1 MSRYLHFP
9 SFEGGQNSADAPT
22 SIQDNQLVAAR
33 NIDFYRAT
41 GARKRGGATAMSL
54 TSGPS
59 VEVAYL
65 FRHVPGSDE
74 TAAELWA
81 FGDTGPIEKRR
92 YSGGAWSL
100 PSGGSAGLGGV
111 GDAFEICCATL
122 NAKMFIACTHSNDRL
137 YVWDGSTIRNAG
149 LPTPAAATV
158 ANTGA
163 GAYAATARWYWVI
176 WTVQSG
182 GITTFRSPESAVVTF
197 TPSGAGTAARVTR
210 PTAPT
215 GDDSRVTH
223 WELYGSATSSFGAA
237 VLLGTT
243 AIATTTFDDSTAPGS
258 YTGDAPPVTGTN
270 TVQKPYK
277 FILADGNRLL
287 GLGDHT
293 AGGKQSRV
301 EFTVVLGTSGVG
313 DDERVPQTTTQKNYV
328 DLDENDSGGGTGMG
342 GPLFGNI
349 YVFKY
354 RQTWKLKPTGIDVK
368 PYDKQPLTKK
378 LGCIH
383 HRTIVEAEDKDG
395 NPALYWL
402 SHRGPMRAT
411 INGLER
417 LWRPIKDTWET
428 VNLGATNIV
437 GHGIYHTDKGQIW
450 WYVATGSANYPD
462 TKIVYDVEKEA
473 FSIHDGTSADAFCSV
488 MFANTLGATVSRD
501 LKPYIGRGGAV
512 KILKC
517 DTSDTSDD
525 SDAFK
530 AFITL
535 KPLDAAGHGFKT
547 DLENVYVQAKVA
559 TGVTLTATITRDHGI
574 ESITPTVLL
583 TASGSETRVVKRIEN
598 AQFSGCQH
606 VGITIGDASA
616 TANSWTLDGLTVQLG
631 QQEPA

>member
-1 MSRYLHFP
+1 MSRYLAFP
-9 SFEGGQNSADAPT
+9 SLEGGQNSADPPTTIAP
-22 SIQDNQLVAAR
+22 NQVVQAK
-33 NIDFYRAT
+33 NVDWYRAT

-54 TSGPS
+54 ASGPPDK
-59 VEVAYL
+59 VDYM
-65 FRHVPGSDE
+65 FRHVPGVDE
-74 TAAELWA
+74 TVAELWA
-81 FGDTGPIEKRR
+81 FDNGGPVTIRR
-92 YSGGAWSL
+92 YTGGAWTS
-100 PSGGSAGLGGV
+100 PAGSTPFGSV
-111 GDAFEICCATL
+111 GDSFKIICATL
-122 NAKMFIACTHSNDRL
+122 NGKLFMAGPGSSDRL
-137 YVWDGSTIRNAG
+137 YVWDGSTMRRAG

-163 GAYAATARWYWVI
+163 GAYAATARWYWII
-176 WTVQSG
+176 WTVQAAG
-182 GITTFRSPESAVVTF
+182 VTTFRSPEGPSVTF
-197 TPSGAGTAARVTR
+197 TPSGAGTAAQVTR
-210 PTAPT
+210 PTAPA
-215 GDDSRVTH
+215 GADSRVTH

-243 AIATTTFDDSTAPGS
+243 AIATTTFDDSVAPGS
-258 YTGDAPPVTGTN
+258 YTGAAPPISGTN

-287 GLGDHT
+287 GLGNY
-293 AGGKQSRV
+293 ANGGKQSRV
-301 EFTVVLGTSGVG
+301 EFTPVLGTSDIG
-313 DDERVPQTTTQKNYV
+313 DDERVTQTITQKNYI
-328 DLDENDSGGGTGMG
+328 DLDENDSGGGTGLG

-354 RQTWKLKPTGIDVK
+354 RQTWKLKPTGIDTK
-368 PYDKQPLTKK
+368 PYDKQALTKK

-411 INGLER
+411 TNGLER
-417 LWRPIKDTWET
+417 IWRPIKDVWET
-428 VNLGATNIV
+428 VNLAATNIV
-437 GHGIYHTDKGQIW
+437 AHGIYHTDKNQIW
-450 WYVATGSANYPD
+450 WYVATGSANSPD
-462 TKIVYDVEKEA
+462 TKIVYDVEKESY
-473 FSIHDGTSADAFCSV
+473 SIHDGTSADAFCSV

-525 SDAFK
+525 GDAFS
-530 AFITL
+530 AYVTL

-547 DLENVYVQAKVA
+547 ALENVYVQAKVA
-559 TGVTLTATITRDHGI
+559 SGVTLTATLTRDHGV
-574 ESITPTVLL
+574 ESTTATVSL
-583 TASGSETRVVKRIEN
+583 AAAGSETRVVKKIEN

-606 VGITIGDASA
+606 IGITLGDAA
-616 TANSWTLDGLTVQLG
+616 AIANTWTVDGLTVQLG